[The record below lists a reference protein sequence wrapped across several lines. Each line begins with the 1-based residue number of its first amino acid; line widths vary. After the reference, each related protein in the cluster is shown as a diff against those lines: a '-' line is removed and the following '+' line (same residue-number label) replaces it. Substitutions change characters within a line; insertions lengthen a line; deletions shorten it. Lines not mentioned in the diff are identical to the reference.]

1 MQLLFF
7 AQPTNSYPYF
17 WAAIF
22 QFGIIGALILLGNI
36 LRRKTPFFRN
46 YLIPTGLI
54 AGFIG
59 LGLKYIFT
67 GTGLTISGAPIID
80 EDYMHFVT
88 YHSLA
93 IGFIAL
99 TLVSAAKPQKKD
111 GRPIKSGILIVT
123 TYLIQGVL
131 GVALSILVGLMFA
144 GSAISKA
151 PYAGVLLPLGFGQ
164 GPGQAGNIGGSF
176 ETLLDKDGN
185 PALNAL
191 VGGRDFGLSVAA
203 LGFLIATIVGTI
215 ILNVMNRRGVVKRI
229 GSEAVET
236 FGGFDESSY
245 IDQPDEI
252 PVVESVDKFTIQIA
266 FVLTT
271 YLITFGL
278 ISLINFL
285 VVDLAGLQSF
295 QGIIWGFNF
304 LFALIVTMI
313 IKAVLNTL
321 RRKKIMKRQ
330 YINNYMQNRIAGLAF
345 DVMIATAIMSI
356 NFGKLNDPSFWV
368 LLGVM
373 GVFATIL
380 SYFYINFMAKR
391 YFPDTRWYTFFA
403 FFGMLTGTASE
414 GVALL
419 REIDPHFKTGVA
431 EDLVNG
437 SGTAAI
443 FGAPMLII
451 ITFITQSTLLLWVSL
466 GLLIVLF
473 LILLLAMELYVRHKS
488 KNDTAI
494 VEVSE

>member
-54 AGFIG
+54 AGFVG

-67 GTGLTISGAPIID
+67 GTGLTISGAPIVD

-131 GVALSILVGLMFA
+131 GVALSMLVGLIFA
-144 GSAISKA
+144 GSAIGKA

-164 GPGQAGNIGGSF
+164 GPGQAGNTGYIF
-176 ETLLDKDGN
+176 ETLQDANGN
-185 PALNAL
+185 LAANAL
-191 VGGRDFGLSVAA
+191 TGGKSFGLSVAA
-203 LGFLIATIVGTI
+203 LGFLVATIIGTI
-215 ILNVMNRRGVVKRI
+215 ILNVMNRRGIVKRI

-236 FGGFDESSY
+236 FGDLDKSSY

-252 PVVESVDKFTIQIA
+252 PVVESVDKFTIQVA
-266 FVLTT
+266 FVLAT
-271 YLITFGL
+271 YLITFGF
-278 ISLINFL
+278 ISLISYL
-285 VVDLAGLQSF
+285 VVDLAGVVVL

-345 DVMIATAIMSI
+345 DVMIASAIMSI
-356 NFGKLNDPSFWV
+356 NFGQLNDPSFWV
-368 LLGVM
+368 LLGLM
-373 GVFATIL
+373 GIFATML
-380 SYFYINFMAKR
+380 NYFYVNFMAKR
-391 YFPDTRWYTFFA
+391 YFPETRWYTFFA
-403 FFGMLTGTASE
+403 FFGMVTGTASE

-437 SGTAAI
+437 SGMAAI
-443 FGAPMLII
+443 FGAPMFLILG
-451 ITFITQSTLLLWVSL
+451 FIAQSTLLLWVSF

-488 KNDTAI
+488 KNAEAST
-494 VEVSE
+494 EVSE